1 LNRQIKDRSTHAL
14 GKTAHLGFIWC
25 VLREYFTT
33 KWRQAEYLHF
43 ILIFS
48 LALLVRAIYI
58 LQIDASPLFAY
69 PAVDG
74 ETYVLHAY
82 SLAAGNWLGHGQGPF
97 WQPPFYPY
105 ALGIIKLFAADSF
118 FYAIRCLQALCGALT
133 CCLIYLLAARWYST
147 QVGLLAALA
156 ACFCGPLIF
165 FDGEVLP
172 TSLATVLSCGG
183 LLLLDRALERNAP
196 RAVLG
201 AGLVFGLAALTVAS
215 VLSFVAAAALWIYW
229 KKRTLLQPIIFLLG
243 VIIAIAPV
251 SWRNYAIGGDI
262 VLISFNSGVNFYIG
276 NNAQYEK
283 TIKTRP
289 GWEWDE
295 LIDQATATGGKKPS
309 ERSAYFW
316 RKAISHIKDQP
327 LHSAYL
333 QLRKTREFLS
343 GDEVGRNQDIYYWR
357 NYSTLLAATLWK
369 WGVAFPFGL
378 LSPLALLGLGLTWR
392 RRYTHLGI
400 VFVLAYS
407 AGVIAFFPM
416 ARYRIPILPI
426 VLILAAFG
434 ICQLWQQFRSGQR
447 QRAILACALVIALGL
462 IANIGSGEMNMEGD
476 AEIHY
481 NLGQAYSKQRQAD
494 AARQH
499 FAQSVA
505 LDSTY
510 WQAWLNLGSM
520 VAMQG
525 DLERAKDIFR
535 RVAQAK
541 PQRPEAWV
549 NLAHTFL
556 GLNQSEAAARAY
568 EQALKANPRQPR
580 IYAELLQ
587 LHFGRG
593 SLAEAKQVLALALDT
608 YPQEREKLLR
618 LFESLRQRAASE
630 KR

>member
-1 LNRQIKDRSTHAL
+1 M
-14 GKTAHLGFIWC
+14 
-25 VLREYFTT
+25 LREYFIT
-33 KWRQAEYLHF
+33 KWSRAEYLRF
-43 ILIFS
+43 FLIFS
-48 LALLVRAIYI
+48 LAFLVRAVYI

-82 SLAAGNWLGHGQGPF
+82 ALAAGNWLGHGQGPF
-97 WQPPFYPY
+97 WQPPLYPY
-105 ALGIIKLFAADSF
+105 VLGIIKLFATDSF
-118 FYAIRCLQALCGALT
+118 FYAIRWLQALSGALT
-133 CCLIYLLAARWYST
+133 CCLVFALATRWYNDH
-147 QVGLLAALA
+147 VGLLAALA

-172 TSLATVLSCGG
+172 TSLATALNCAG
-183 LLLLDRALERNAP
+183 LLLLDRALEKNAP
-196 RAVLG
+196 RAFLC

-229 KKRTLLQPIIFLLG
+229 KKRALLLPAAFLFG
-243 VIIAIAPV
+243 VIAVIAPI
-251 SWRNYAIGGDI
+251 SWRNYAIGDDA

-276 NNAQYEK
+276 NNAHYEE
-283 TIKTRP
+283 TTKTRP

-295 LIDQATATGGKKPS
+295 LIAEPTAAGSKRPS
-309 ERSAYFW
+309 EKSAYFW
-316 RKAISHIKDQP
+316 RKALSHFRDQP

-333 QLRKTREFLS
+333 QLRKTKEFLS

-357 NYSTLLAATLWK
+357 NYSSLLATTLWK

-378 LSPLALLGLGLTWR
+378 LSPLALFGLGLTWR
-392 RRYTHLGI
+392 RRAVHLG
-400 VFVLAYS
+400 VLFALAYS
-407 AGVIAFFPM
+407 AAVIAFFPM

-426 VLILAAFG
+426 ALILAAFS
-434 ICQLWQQFRSGQR
+434 ICWLWQELRSGQR
-447 QRAILACALVIALGL
+447 KQAVLASALIAVLGL
-462 IANIGSGEMNMEGD
+462 MTNLGSGSMNMAGD

-481 NLGQAYSKQRQAD
+481 NLGQAYSKQRQGD

-499 FAQSVA
+499 FAQAVA

-520 VAMQG
+520 VALQG
-525 DLERAKDIFR
+525 DLEQAKGIFR

-549 NLAHTFL
+549 NLAHTFI
-556 GLNQSEAAARAY
+556 GLNQSEAAGRAY

-587 LHFGRG
+587 LHFRRNA
-593 SLAEAKQVLALALDT
+593 LAEAKQVLALALEY
-608 YPQEREKLLR
+608 YPQDRQKLLQ
-618 LFESLRQRAASE
+618 LFDSMRQRAASAP
-630 KR
+630 R